1 MNKKRFNLFSL
12 GKKEAGVD
20 TEIDKGMYLPA
31 NRRLGSCM
39 THRSDIVWIE
49 SSMKKD
55 EILQIVLSHGEFNQF
70 PVCSLTVDSV
80 LGVLSARQFLV
91 SLLEPVWP
99 GLKPLVK
106 KPVYLPETVTILKTL
121 SMLEETDCALA
132 FIIDE
137 YGGIEGIATRN
148 GIIEELLEEISDEET
163 DEESGIFRR
172 EDGSALVD
180 GQVRMEEIREEF
192 DLPDADCGTHE
203 YYTLAGYLLSVNG
216 SIPKTGDRIQT
227 GRYLCEIVDMDG
239 HRIDKVLV
247 TEKNESAKPV
257 MDGSGEN

>member
-1 MNKKRFNLFSL
+1 MNKKRFTLFSL
-12 GKKEAGVD
+12 GKKDAD
-20 TEIDKGMYLPA
+20 TETETGEGIFLPA
-31 NRRLGSCM
+31 HRRLGSCM

-49 SSMKKD
+49 ASMKKD
-55 EILQIVLSHGEFNQF
+55 EILGIIASHGEFSQF

-80 LGVLSARQFLV
+80 LGVLSARRFLS
-91 SLLEPVWP
+91 SLLDPVWP
-99 GLKPLVK
+99 GLKALVK

-121 SMLEETDCALA
+121 SLLEESDCRMA

-148 GIIEELLEEISDEET
+148 GIMSELLEEVSGEEA

-180 GQVRMEEIREEF
+180 GQVRMEEIREQF
-192 DLPDADCGTHE
+192 DLPDAGTGSHE

-216 SIPKTGDRIQT
+216 SIPKTGDRIRT
-227 GRYLCEIVDMDG
+227 GKYLCEIVDMDG

-247 TEKNESAKPV
+247 TE
-257 MDGSGEN
+257 SGENGEVTPGGSGAD